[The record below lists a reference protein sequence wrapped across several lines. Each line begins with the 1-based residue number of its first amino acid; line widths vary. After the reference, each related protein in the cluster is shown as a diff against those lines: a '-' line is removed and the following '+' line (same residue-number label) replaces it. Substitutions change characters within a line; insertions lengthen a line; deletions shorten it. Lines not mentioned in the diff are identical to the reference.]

1 MASMIKQLAAQ
12 NLTSAGTAQALT
24 TTATICQSVLI
35 VAKSTNAGSVYVG
48 DSTVDSTNTFPIAA
62 GESYRIEAPQ
72 APGGGADDMDLSTI
86 FWDGGTTNDDI
97 FVIYAQRTN

>member
-12 NLTSAGTAQALT
+12 NLTAAGTAQALT
-24 TTATICQSVLI
+24 TTATLCQSVLI
-35 VAKSTNAGSVYVG
+35 VAAAGNAGSVYVG
-48 DSTVDSTNTFPIAA
+48 SVDVDSTNTFPIAA

-86 FWDGGTTNDDI
+86 FWDGGTTGDDI
-97 FVIYAQRTN
+97 YVIYMQRTN